1 MVTKLVTERLTVD
14 FWFDPA
20 CPLSRTTASWLVAV
34 AQQRPIDIRWRVMSL
49 SVLNEG
55 KDVDPEGDEEGY
67 LWIPARVCAAIQTA
81 HGHAAL
87 GRFYDALWTA
97 RDGARREWLGDITE
111 ALSAAGLPVA
121 LAGAGLTTEHDAA
134 LRASH
139 GEALSLMVGEVGTPI
154 LAVTRPSGARQAF
167 FGPVM
172 DEMPGAEDALRL
184 WDGTLLVTSVP
195 GFREIKT

>member
-1 MVTKLVTERLTVD
+1 MGTERLAVD

-34 AQQRPIDIRWRVMSL
+34 AEQRPIDIRWRVMSL

-97 RDGARREWLGDITE
+97 EDGGRREWMGDITE
-111 ALSAAGLPVA
+111 ALSTAGLPVA
-121 LAGAGLTTEHDAA
+121 LAGAGLTTDHDAA

-139 GEALSLMVGEVGTPI
+139 GAALSLVVGEVGTPI
-154 LAVTRPSGARQAF
+154 LAVTRPSGARHAF
-167 FGPVM
+167 FGPVVA
-172 DEMPGAEDALRL
+172 EMPRPDDALRL
-184 WDGTLLVTSVP
+184 WDGTLLVVSVP
-195 GFREIKT
+195 GFREIKA